1 MTGYEGTGVTL
12 PEQREDPWAKTP
24 SLEDLQSAIAK
35 GRVIGEG
42 VTTTFSPRC
51 PDPHKS
57 SRVLSQQFSY
67 QTEILHL
74 RFTLVRLAQFV
85 NCQGSDSHLQNWTV
99 MKIIDSK
106 SLG

>member
-67 QTEILHL
+67 QTDSAFEIHTGKTCSVCELP
-74 RFTLVRLAQFV
+74 RL
-85 NCQGSDSHLQNWTV
+85 
-99 MKIIDSK
+99 
-106 SLG
+106 

>member
-51 PDPHKS
+51 PDPTSLAECFLNNFHT
-57 SRVLSQQFSY
+57 RQ
-67 QTEILHL
+67 ILHL

-85 NCQGSDSHLQNWTV
+85 NFQGSDSHLQNWTV